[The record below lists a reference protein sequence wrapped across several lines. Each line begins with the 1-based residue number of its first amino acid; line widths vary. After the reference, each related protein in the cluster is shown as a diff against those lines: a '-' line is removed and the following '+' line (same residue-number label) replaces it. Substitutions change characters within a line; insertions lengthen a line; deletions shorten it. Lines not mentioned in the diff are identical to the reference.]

1 MNILF
6 IEDERELREV
16 GVAQLELHNYTVYPV
31 SNLDAARAIMVN
43 PSMPVH
49 LVVAD
54 HRLPDGQGVDFV
66 IEMKEQFPDCM
77 YTIVSGCL
85 TDENV
90 SALEGNG
97 IPYHRKP
104 LLYGQVVEAFRREHL
119 AKVPMKE
126 PTPET
131 PIEDEAKAE
140 AKAKAKAENEAK
152 DEAACENSGE
162 PEAPKRKKWFGLF
175 NQS

>member
-6 IEDERELREV
+6 IEDERELREM
-16 GVAQLELHNYTVYPV
+16 GVAQLELHNYIVYPV
-31 SNLDAARAIMVN
+31 SNLEAARAIMVN

-85 TDENV
+85 TDDNISV
-90 SALEGNG
+90 LEENG

-104 LLYGQVVEAFRREHL
+104 LLYGKVVEAFRREHL
-119 AKVPMKE
+119 AKVPVKE
-126 PTPET
+126 PTPEA
-131 PIEDEAKAE
+131 PIEDEDEAE
-140 AKAKAKAENEAK
+140 AAG
-152 DEAACENSGE
+152 ENSGE
-162 PEAPKRKKWFGLF
+162 SEAPKRNKWFGLF